1 MHRNVPS
8 EPNLLQLRSTLA
20 ESQRLSPHGS
30 LQCHDPRGSLNTQ
43 AYTVCRTAGGIGSA
57 YATGNVA
64 HITAVAVLRTLLP
77 AAIQKHKVLLRSMLT
92 RCELEARVTLSN
104 VQADLDL
111 NLNAPASTS
120 RLWSTRFQ
128 SRQDNLRG
136 LVAYPWVK
144 VLRNDCRGHQGS
156 NEK

>member
-1 MHRNVPS
+1 MR
-8 EPNLLQLRSTLA
+8 
-20 ESQRLSPHGS
+20 
-30 LQCHDPRGSLNTQ
+30 
-43 AYTVCRTAGGIGSA
+43 AGGQSDF
-57 YATGNVA
+57 V
-64 HITAVAVLRTLLP
+64 
-77 AAIQKHKVLLRSMLT
+77 K
-92 RCELEARVTLSN
+92 

-120 RLWSTRFQ
+120 CLWSTRFE

-144 VLRNDCRGHQGS
+144 VLDQGS